1 MTRTDRPVL
10 DHLVHATRDLSAA
23 SADLAARTG
32 VEPSG
37 GGRHDGFGTQNRLAS
52 LGDGRYLEL
61 IGPDPDQ
68 PRPAAPL
75 PFGLD
80 SLDRPRLTAWAVATS
95 DLEGALA
102 LARAAGHDP
111 GEIVAMSRTRPSGE
125 VLSWRMTIGEETHG
139 SNVIPFL
146 IDWGATSADAH
157 PAATSAPGL
166 ELVGMRVMH
175 PDPGRPQAVLDA
187 LGVELRI
194 EAAPRAALEA
204 TLATPRGRVLLN

>member
-95 DLEGALA
+95 DLEGTLA
-102 LARAAGHDP
+102 RARAAGHDP

-125 VLSWRMTIGEETHG
+125 VLSWRMTIGE
-139 SNVIPFL
+139 VRRM
-146 IDWGATSADAH
+146 
-157 PAATSAPGL
+157 AAT
-166 ELVGMRVMH
+166 
-175 PDPGRPQAVLDA
+175 
-187 LGVELRI
+187 
-194 EAAPRAALEA
+194 
-204 TLATPRGRVLLN
+204 

>member
-1 MTRTDRPVL
+1 MTRADRPDF
-10 DHLVHATRDLSAA
+10 DHLVYATRDLSAT

-52 LGDGRYLEL
+52 LGDAQYLEL

-75 PFGLD
+75 PFSLD
-80 SLDRPRLTAWAVATS
+80 SLDRPRLMGWAVATS
-95 DLEGALA
+95 DLEDTLA
-102 LARAAGHDP
+102 RARAAGHDP

-125 VLSWRMTIGEETHG
+125 VLSWRMTVGEEMPG

-146 IDWGATSADAH
+146 IDWGATSAEAH

-166 ELVGMRVMH
+166 ELVGMRAMH
-175 PDPGRPQAVLDA
+175 PDAGRIQAVLDV
-187 LGVELRI
+187 LGVELRV
-194 EAAPRAALEA
+194 EAAPQAALEA
-204 TLATPRGRVLLN
+204 TLATPRGPVLLH